1 MQITINDAIGEKIR
15 LLPNPEVFVNSV
27 LEQALLE
34 REKIRRKMEQ
44 AARAL
49 LNDYEND
56 PELTAFTALDH
67 EDLPIRT
74 KRERPNR
81 ATPGRFSQKS
91 SRMIGKFTASWFGF
105 ANSNQA

>member
-34 REKIRRKMEQ
+34 REKTRRKMEQ
-44 AARAL
+44 AAHAL

-56 PELTAFTALDH
+56 PELTAFTALDQ
-67 EDLPIRT
+67 EDFY
-74 KRERPNR
+74 
-81 ATPGRFSQKS
+81 A
-91 SRMIGKFTASWFGF
+91 
-105 ANSNQA
+105 